1 MFPNLICRDAV
12 RHGVVPP
19 VNIAEIVENR
29 GSFSG
34 EEFTICD
41 PKRNKACAVARQA
54 KRATKQTGTAV
65 LTRPPCAVWFTGRH
79 MKILWRSARYGLR
92 FSPDDDVAYLSVLLI
107 LFCYQVIK
115 IKQLTLSRLPLC
127 F

>member
-1 MFPNLICRDAV
+1 M
-12 RHGVVPP
+12 
-19 VNIAEIVENR
+19 NIAEIVENR

-41 PKRNKACAVARQA
+41 PKRNKASAAARQA

-65 LTRPPCAVWFTGRH
+65 LTRPPCAVWFTDSH